1 VKAFSDKYQP
11 LAKDLF
17 GLSSL
22 WLGEDHLVY
31 VKGSGFLLPFTE
43 EYKRFRLSEIQAVNV
58 AKTSRTGWILLYLF
72 GLLLA
77 SLVVTLILVLA
88 DSMSPITVIGL
99 SLGFAFGFISLGLLA
114 RHLILG
120 PTCIC
125 DIQTRLSRERIRP
138 LNRYHR
144 TLEMVRRIDGLVRD
158 RQSDVR
164 IGAES
169 DGRQSST
176 GAASARAADFFQ
188 VSRVVPISFGAFLVL
203 GLGGLLGLH
212 FESLGLTAFV
222 LFMILAA
229 SLVLLLALIAVVRK
243 PTPDSLRTVLWLL
256 LGLHFLIIGIGTVYY
271 LVVAT
276 REPAYTVGLT
286 GPLEAYAAIPSE
298 GGMALYGVFVGLLGA
313 MTGASITGLLLA
325 GRWRTKIRIA
335 ANLAE
340 PSANPASPPD
350 EA

>member
-1 VKAFSDKYQP
+1 MKAFSDQYQP

-31 VKGSGFLLPFTE
+31 VKGSGFILPFTE

-58 AKTSRTGWILLYLF
+58 AKTSRTGWIFLYLF
-72 GLLLA
+72 GLLLG
-77 SLVVTLILVLA
+77 SLIVTLILVVA
-88 DSMSPITVIGL
+88 ESMRPITVIGL
-99 SLGFAFGFISLGLLA
+99 SLGFALGLVSLGLLA

-120 PTCIC
+120 PTCVC

-144 TLEMVRRIDGLVRD
+144 TLEMVRRIDSLVRD
-158 RQSDVR
+158 RQADVR
-164 IGAES
+164 IGGES
-169 DGRQSST
+169 DGTETSS
-176 GAASARAADFFQ
+176 GASSARSADFFQ
-188 VSRVVPISFGAFLVL
+188 VPRVVPISFGAFLML

-222 LFMILAA
+222 LFMILAT
-229 SLVLLLALIAVVRK
+229 SLGLLLALIAVVRK

-256 LGLHFLIIGIGTVYY
+256 LGLHFLVIGIDMVYY
-271 LVVAT
+271 LVVAS

-298 GGMALYGVFVGLLGA
+298 GGMALYGVFAGLLGG
-313 MTGASITGLLLA
+313 MTGISFTGLILA
-325 GRWRTKIRIA
+325 GKWRKKIRLA
-335 ANLAE
+335 AKLE
-340 PSANPASPPD
+340 SAALNPATPSD
-350 EA
+350 AA

>member
-31 VKGSGFLLPFTE
+31 VKGSGFILPFTE

-58 AKTSRTGWILLYLF
+58 AKTSRTGWIFLYLF
-72 GLLLA
+72 GLLLG
-77 SLVVTLILVLA
+77 SLIVTLILVLA
-88 DSMSPITVIGL
+88 ESMRPITVIGL
-99 SLGFAFGFISLGLLA
+99 SLGFALGLVSLGLLA
-114 RHLILG
+114 RHVILG

-164 IGAES
+164 IGAKAE
-169 DGRQSST
+169 GGEKST
-176 GAASARAADFFQ
+176 GSPSGRNADFFQ
-188 VSRVVPISFGAFLVL
+188 IPKIVPISFGVFLVL

-222 LFMILAA
+222 LFLILAA
-229 SLVLLLALIAVVRK
+229 SLFLLLSLVAVVRK

-256 LGLHFLIIGIGTVYY
+256 LGLHFLMIGIGTVYY

-298 GGMALYGVFVGLLGA
+298 GGMPLYGVFAGLLGG
-313 MTGASITGLLLA
+313 MTGISFTGVLLA
-325 GRWRTKIRIA
+325 ERWRKKIRLA
-335 ANLAE
+335 ANLGAAS
-340 PSANPASPPD
+340 PNPATPPD
-350 EA
+350 AA

>member
-1 VKAFSDKYQP
+1 MKAFSDQYQP

-31 VKGSGFLLPFTE
+31 VKGSGFILPFTE

-58 AKTSRTGWILLYLF
+58 AKTSRTGWIFLYLF
-72 GLLLA
+72 GLLLG
-77 SLVVTLILVLA
+77 SLIVTLILVVA
-88 DSMSPITVIGL
+88 ESMRPITVIGL
-99 SLGFAFGFISLGLLA
+99 SLGFALGLVSLGLLA

-120 PTCIC
+120 PTCVC

-158 RQSDVR
+158 RQADVR
-164 IGAES
+164 IGGES
-169 DGRQSST
+169 DGTDTSSV
-176 GAASARAADFFQ
+176 ASSARAVDFFQ
-188 VSRVVPISFGAFLVL
+188 VPRVVPISFGAFLVL
-203 GLGGLLGLH
+203 GLGGLSGLH
-212 FESLGLTAFV
+212 LESLGLTAFV
-222 LFMILAA
+222 LFMILAT

-256 LGLHFLIIGIGTVYY
+256 LGLHFLVIGIGTVYY

-298 GGMALYGVFVGLLGA
+298 GGMALYGVFAGLLGG
-313 MTGASITGLLLA
+313 MTGISFTGLILA
-325 GRWRTKIRIA
+325 GKWRKKIRLA
-335 ANLAE
+335 AKLE
-340 PSANPASPPD
+340 SAALNPATPSD
-350 EA
+350 AA

>member
-1 VKAFSDKYQP
+1 VKAFSDQYQP

-22 WLGEDHLVY
+22 WLGGDHLVY
-31 VKGSGFLLPFTE
+31 VKGSGFILPFTE

-77 SLVVTLILVLA
+77 ILVVTLILVVA
-88 DSMSPITVIGL
+88 ESMRPITVIGL
-99 SLGFAFGFISLGLLA
+99 SLGFALGLVSLGLLA

-120 PTCIC
+120 PTCVC

-158 RQSDVR
+158 RQTDVR
-164 IGAES
+164 IGGDS
-169 DGRQSST
+169 DGRETSPRTS
-176 GAASARAADFFQ
+176 SARDADFFQ
-188 VSRVVPISFGAFLVL
+188 VPRVVPASFGAFLLL
-203 GLGGLLGLH
+203 GLGGVLGLH
-212 FESLGLTAFV
+212 LESLGLTAFV

-243 PTPDSLRTVLWLL
+243 PTPESLRTVLWLL
-256 LGLHFLIIGIGTVYY
+256 LGLHFLVIGIGTVYY

-286 GPLEAYAAIPSE
+286 GPLEAYAGIPSE
-298 GGMALYGVFVGLLGA
+298 GGMALYGVFAGLLGG
-313 MTGASITGLLLA
+313 MTGISFTGLLLA
-325 GRWRTKIRIA
+325 GKWRKKIRLA
-335 ANLAE
+335 AQLEA
-340 PSANPASPPD
+340 ASLNRTTSSD
-350 EA
+350 AV

>member
-1 VKAFSDKYQP
+1 MKAFSDQYQP

-22 WLGEDHLVY
+22 WLGGDHLVY
-31 VKGSGFLLPFTE
+31 VKGSGFILPFTE

-72 GLLLA
+72 GLLLG
-77 SLVVTLILVLA
+77 SLIVTLILVVA
-88 DSMSPITVIGL
+88 ESMRPITVIGL
-99 SLGFAFGFISLGLLA
+99 SVGFALGLASLGLLV

-120 PTCIC
+120 PTCVC

-144 TLEMVRRIDGLVRD
+144 TLEMVRRIDGLIRD
-158 RQSDVR
+158 RQEDVR
-164 IGAES
+164 IGGES
-169 DGRQSST
+169 EGGEVSNAPS
-176 GAASARAADFFQ
+176 SARAGDFYQ
-188 VSRVVPISFGAFLVL
+188 VPGVVPAAFGAFLVL

-222 LFMILAA
+222 IFLILAT
-229 SLVLLLALIAVVRK
+229 SIVLLLALIAVVRR

-256 LGLHFLIIGIGTVYY
+256 LGLHFLVIGIGTVYY

-298 GGMALYGVFVGLLGA
+298 GGMALYGVFAG
-313 MTGASITGLLLA
+313 LLA
-325 GRWRTKIRIA
+325 GMTGISFTGLILAGKWRKKIRLA
-335 ANLAE
+335 ANLGAVS
-340 PSANPASPPD
+340 PNPATPPD
-350 EA
+350 AA